1 MMAGFCPTP
10 EADIGM
16 VQGLLGSVDCNVRVM
31 AEMGYGALAQPGS
44 PFAPALTAMLTLYV
58 GFLGFQLLLGRGSLR
73 VGDLTVTVLKIG
85 VILALATSWPTYQRV
100 VFDVLFLGPQQLA
113 TSMLDAVQ
121 PPGSAL
127 RGNPF
132 DGLQVAYDEMQ
143 RAAAFYSRSSVGLAS
158 PLQGGSAGA
167 AFALNAAS
175 LMMLVT
181 SLGVMLA
188 AKIVLGLLL
197 ALGPIFVAL
206 LLFDATRGVFEGWLR
221 ACVAFALAPLLATLS
236 LIVQL
241 ILIEPHLLR
250 LAEMQAT
257 GLTDPAPASAIFLL
271 TLVATGVAVA
281 LMAAT
286 AIVATG
292 LRLPWSQRQQTSN
305 TATGAL
311 ATPLQAQPAQAAAA
325 ARMEAQ
331 PRVAAVAAAVTAQDR
346 RESLRVV
353 AEDAGPRRMSTGQ
366 RRDETGG
373 GVSVGTPIGQ
383 AYRRAAQPR
392 RAASNVR
399 RDR

>member
-1 MMAGFCPTP
+1 MAGFCATP
-10 EADIGM
+10 DANIGL

-85 VILALATSWPTYQRV
+85 VVLALATSWPTYQRI
-100 VFDVLFLGPQQLA
+100 VFDVLFLGPQQIA

-132 DGLQVAYDEMQ
+132 DGLQLAYDEMQ
-143 RAAAFYSRSSVGLAS
+143 RAAAFYSQRSVGLTS

-167 AFALNAAS
+167 AFALNAAA

-181 SLGVMLA
+181 SLGVVLA
-188 AKIVLGLLL
+188 SKIVLGLLL
-197 ALGPIFVAL
+197 ALGPIFVAF
-206 LLFDATRGVFEGWLR
+206 LLFDATRGIFEGWLR
-221 ACVAFALAPLLATLS
+221 ASVAFALAPLLATLS

-250 LAEMQAT
+250 LAETREA
-257 GLTDPAPASAIFLL
+257 GLTDLAPASAIFLL
-271 TLVATGVAVA
+271 TLVATGVALA

-292 LRLPWSQRQQTSN
+292 LRLPWSRRPVSSRTSY
-305 TATGAL
+305 ASVA
-311 ATPLQAQPAQAAAA
+311 PSQAQPAQATAAA
-325 ARMEAQ
+325 QMIEAQ

-353 AEDAGPRRMSTGQ
+353 AASAGPRRMSTGQ
-366 RRDETGG
+366 NRDETGG
-373 GVSVGTPIGQ
+373 GALAGAPIGQ

>member
-1 MMAGFCPTP
+1 MAGFCPTP
-10 EADIGM
+10 EPDIGM
-16 VQGLLGSVDCNVRVM
+16 VQGLLGSVDCNVRTL

-44 PFAPALTAMLTLYV
+44 PFAPALTGMLTLYV

-85 VILALATSWPTYQRV
+85 VVLALATSWPTYQRV

-132 DGLQVAYDEMQ
+132 DGLQLAYDEMQ
-143 RAAAFYSRSSVGLAS
+143 RAAAFYSRSSVGLTS

-167 AFALNAAS
+167 AFALNAAA
-175 LMMLVT
+175 LMMLVI
-181 SLGVMLA
+181 SLGVVLA

-197 ALGPIFVAL
+197 ALGPIFVAF

-250 LAEMQAT
+250 LAETQAA
-257 GLTDPAPASAIFLL
+257 GLTDLAPASAIFLL

-292 LRLPWSQRQQTSN
+292 LRLPWAQRQQASG
-305 TATGAL
+305 ATTNAL
-311 ATPLQAQPAQAAAA
+311 AAPLQSQPTQATTAQ
-325 ARMEAQ
+325 MEAQ

-353 AEDAGPRRMSTGQ
+353 AEEACPRRM
-366 RRDETGG
+366 
-373 GVSVGTPIGQ
+373 
-383 AYRRAAQPR
+383 
-392 RAASNVR
+392 
-399 RDR
+399 